1 MSESLSFTITMERRK
16 GLEFRVTFDW
26 PEVQD
31 LTLDEPSPLG
41 QQRGPNAARLVA
53 AAVGNCLTASLL
65 FCLQRSKVD
74 VGAVR
79 TEVEGSLK
87 RNERGRLRLAGF
99 RTRIHLGVAGAERDK
114 LTRCLALFEDYCV
127 VTASIRDGI
136 PVVVEVVDRDGHPL
150 TAAQET

>member
-1 MSESLSFTITMERRK
+1 MSESMSFTITMERLE

-31 LTLDEPSPLG
+31 LTLDEPAPLG

-99 RTRIHLGVAGAERDK
+99 RARIHLGGAGAERDK
-114 LTRCLALFEDYCV
+114 LARCLALFEDYCV

-136 PVVVEVVDRDGHPL
+136 PVAVEVVDRDGHPL
-150 TAAQET
+150 TAD